1 MKKNDELLNWQQA
14 CKIIGCSRSYFYNL
28 VNAGILKAVKFGER
42 KGIRVSKKDCLKFI
56 NSKNL
61 INE

>member
-28 VNAGILKAVKFGER
+28 VNAGKLKAVKFGER

>member
-28 VNAGILKAVKFGER
+28 VNAGILKAVRFGER
-42 KGIRVSKKDCLKFI
+42 KGIRVYKKDCLCYLK
-56 NSKNL
+56 SKE
-61 INE
+61 I